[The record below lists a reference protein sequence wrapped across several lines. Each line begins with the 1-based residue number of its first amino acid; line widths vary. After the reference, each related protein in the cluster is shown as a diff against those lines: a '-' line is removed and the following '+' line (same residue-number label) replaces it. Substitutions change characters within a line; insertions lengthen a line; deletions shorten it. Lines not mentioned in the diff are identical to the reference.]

1 MAEPR
6 ILILGGPGAGKG
18 TQSRKTSEEFNVKH
32 ITTGELLRANKDR
45 DISEFESEYDV
56 PRTYM
61 DQGELVPDEVVTLLV
76 KEALSQVNGFVL
88 DGYPRNVE
96 QAEELNN
103 MTDVDDILYLD
114 VDEEELVQRLTGR
127 RIDPKTGDTYHIKYS
142 PPEDPEVEKRLEQRD
157 DDTEETVRERLRV
170 FRETTE
176 PVIEYYEERGQ
187 LERVD
192 GKQSP
197 DEVWVD
203 VRKAIENAQ

>member
-1 MAEPR
+1 
-6 ILILGGPGAGKG
+6 
-18 TQSRKTSEEFNVKH
+18 
-32 ITTGELLRANKDR
+32 
-45 DISEFESEYDV
+45 
-56 PRTYM
+56 
-61 DQGELVPDEVVTLLV
+61 
-76 KEALSQVNGFVL
+76 
-88 DGYPRNVE
+88 
-96 QAEELNN
+96 
-103 MTDVDDILYLD
+103 MTDVDVILYLD

-142 PPEDPEVEKRLEQRD
+142 PPEDPEVEKRLEHRD

-203 VRKAIENAQ
+203 VRKVIENAQ